1 MRINKYLADSGV
13 CSRRGADKLI
23 EEGRVKLNGKTV
35 KELGANVNEN
45 NDSVTVDGRKVSPVS
60 TYTYLL
66 FNKPKGCVSTVKDEK
81 DRKTVMD
88 FINIPGKRL
97 YPVGRLDY
105 DSEGMMII
113 TDDGSLAF
121 RLTHP
126 MNEIFKTY
134 IVKIEG
140 DLSLEDLAKLRSGVV
155 IDGVKSNRSFV
166 KVLECENNISR
177 IEVRINEGKNH
188 HIKKMFEAVGKN
200 VIFLKRVAIGE
211 MRLGGLNRGEY
222 RDLRE
227 DEVFYLK
234 NL

>member
-88 FINIPGKRL
+88 FINIPGK
-97 YPVGRLDY
+97 
-105 DSEGMMII
+105 
-113 TDDGSLAF
+113 
-121 RLTHP
+121 
-126 MNEIFKTY
+126 
-134 IVKIEG
+134 
-140 DLSLEDLAKLRSGVV
+140 
-155 IDGVKSNRSFV
+155 
-166 KVLECENNISR
+166 
-177 IEVRINEGKNH
+177 
-188 HIKKMFEAVGKN
+188 
-200 VIFLKRVAIGE
+200 
-211 MRLGGLNRGEY
+211 
-222 RDLRE
+222 
-227 DEVFYLK
+227 
-234 NL
+234 